1 MNAMPP
7 SASFQGRR
15 PPVSIESE
23 QAVLGAVLLDNRAY
37 QKAADIIA
45 EEHFAEQVHR
55 QIWHVVAGIIEKG
68 DLATPMTAKTYLG
81 DADLGG
87 GQTVGQYLIRMATAH
102 GVPVNQVADHAKIV
116 RSLAARREIIAMT
129 ERVAGVAYDCPVE
142 ETAETIFANVERLIE
157 ETRPA
162 VTKDQS
168 DFEDFGGISSQDV
181 FDAYQRGAGVVGLS
195 TGLPAL
201 DHGMGGLRK
210 SDLIIL
216 AGRPAMGKT
225 ALATNVAVSAA
236 EYVAAQHAAGVR
248 MGPVAFSSLEM
259 SKKQLK
265 QRILADRSRVPFWKL
280 DRGIASEADMARYY
294 EAGRA
299 FQKLPLVI
307 DDAGGLTIGQ
317 LKLRARTLK
326 RRRGISLLVIDY
338 LQLLSGSGRKDA
350 NRVAEV
356 TEITTGLK
364 ALAKELDI
372 PIIALSQL
380 SRKVED
386 REDKRPQLAD
396 LRESGSIEQDADVV
410 LFVYREDYYLKKAE
424 PRLDGTDKKRDARA
438 QWEIQMKRWTGC
450 AEVIVG
456 KNRHG
461 SECTID
467 LGFDA
472 QFTRFTNEP
481 EPREIEPEEVRQRAA
496 KKPTFTA
503 EGTILY
509 GILKSLTRTR
519 STMVTK
525 DQRAVD
531 RRLPPG
537 ARLIPLDVARQAFA
551 DNVMPGEPEQTVKNR
566 FRAAFVSLSK
576 AGIAFYQGVEETGFT
591 VWLPEM
597 SADLS

>member
-23 QAVLGAVLLDNRAY
+23 QAVLGSVLLNNAAY

-45 EEHFAEQVHR
+45 EEHFGEAVHR
-55 QIWHVVAGIIEKG
+55 QIWHVLAGIIEKG
-68 DLATPMTAKTYLG
+68 DLATPLTAKTYLG

-87 GQTVGQYLIRMATAH
+87 QTVGQYLTRLASG
-102 GVPVNQVADHAKIV
+102 GVPPSQVADHAKIV

-162 VTKDQS
+162 VTKEQS

-195 TGLPAL
+195 TGLPGL
-201 DHGMGGLRK
+201 DAGMGGLRK

-225 ALATNVAVSAA
+225 SLGTNMA
-236 EYVAAQHAAGVR
+236 VAAARFIAEQHAAGVR

-259 SKKQLK
+259 GKRQLK
-265 QRILADRSRVPFWKL
+265 QRILAEHSRVPFWKL
-280 DRGIASEADMARYY
+280 DRGIADKVEMERYVLA
-294 EAGRA
+294 EKALD
-299 FQKLPLVI
+299 KLPLLI
-307 DDAGGLTIGQ
+307 DDTGGLTIGQ

-338 LQLLSGSGRKDA
+338 LQLLAGSGRKDA

-380 SRKVED
+380 SRKVEERDD
-386 REDKRPQLAD
+386 RRPQLSD

-410 LFVYREDYYLKKAE
+410 LFVYREEYYLKKAE
-424 PRLDGTDKKRDARA
+424 PRVDGSEQKREAHTR
-438 QWEIQMKRWTGC
+438 WESLMKRWAGC
-450 AEVIVG
+450 AEVIIG

-461 SECTID
+461 SEGTVD

-509 GILKSLTRTR
+509 GILKSLTLTR
-519 STMVTK
+519 STMVTQE
-525 DQRAVD
+525 QRD
-531 RRLPPG
+531 LDKRLCKG
-537 ARLIPLDVARQAFA
+537 ARLIPLDVARAAFGAEVIPEA
-551 DNVMPGEPEQTVKNR
+551 DEDAVKKR
-566 FRAAFVSLSK
+566 FTAAFVSIRK
-576 AGIAFYQGVEETGFT
+576 AGLAHYHGSAETGFHL
-591 VWLPEM
+591 WMPELV
-597 SADLS
+597 ADAS

>member
-1 MNAMPP
+1 MNAIPP

-23 QAVLGAVLLDNRAY
+23 QAVLGSVLLDNRAY

-55 QIWHVVAGIIEKG
+55 QIWHVLAGIIEKG

-87 GQTVGQYLIRMATAH
+87 GQTVGQYLARLSVG

-162 VTKDQS
+162 VTKEQS

-181 FDAYQRGAGVVGLS
+181 FDAYKRGAGVVGLS

-201 DHGMGGLRK
+201 DAGMGGLRK

-225 ALATNVAVSAA
+225 ALTTNIAVAVA
-236 EYVAAQHAAGVR
+236 EFVAKQHAVGVR

-259 SKKQLK
+259 SKRQLK

-280 DRGIASEADMARYY
+280 DRGIADKAEMERYVLA
-294 EAGRA
+294 ERA
-299 FQKLPLVI
+299 FDKLPLLI
-307 DDAGGLTIGQ
+307 DDTGGLTIGQ

-386 REDKRPQLAD
+386 REDKRPQLGD

-410 LFVYREDYYLKKAE
+410 LFVYREEYYLKKSE
-424 PRLDGTDKKRDARA
+424 PRVDGTEQKREAHAR
-438 QWEIQMKRWTGC
+438 WESLMKRWAGC
-450 AEVIVG
+450 AEVIIG

-461 SECTID
+461 SEGTVD

-509 GILKSLTRTR
+509 GILKSLTLTR
-519 STMVTK
+519 SSIATQE
-525 DQRAVD
+525 QRAAD
-531 RRLPPG
+531 RRLCKG
-537 ARLIPLDVARQAFA
+537 ARLIPLDVARAAFGAEVIPEA
-551 DNVMPGEPEQTVKNR
+551 DEDTVKKR
-566 FRAAFVSLSK
+566 FTTAFVSIRK
-576 AGIAFYQGVEETGFT
+576 AGLAHYHGSAETGFHL
-591 VWLPEM
+591 WMPEM
-597 SADLS
+597 VSE

>member
-7 SASFQGRR
+7 SATFQGRR

-55 QIWHVVAGIIEKG
+55 QIWHVLAGIIEKG

-142 ETAETIFANVERLIE
+142 ETAETIFASVERLVE
-157 ETRPA
+157 ESRPA
-162 VTKDQS
+162 VTES
-168 DFEDFGGISSQDV
+168 EADFEDFGAISSQDV
-181 FDAYQRGAGVVGLS
+181 YDAYQRGAGVVGLS
-195 TGLPAL
+195 TGLQSL
-201 DHGMGGLRK
+201 DEEMGGLQK
-210 SDLIIL
+210 SDLIII

-225 ALATNVAVSAA
+225 ALVTNIAVAVSRH
-236 EYVAAQHAAGVR
+236 VAAQHAAGVR

-259 SKKQLK
+259 GKRQLK
-265 QRILADRSRVPFWKL
+265 QRILADLSTVPFWKL
-280 DRGIASEADMARYY
+280 ARGIADRTEMERYVTA
-294 EAGRA
+294 ERE
-299 FQKLPLVI
+299 FDKLPLLI
-307 DDAGGLTIGQ
+307 DSTGGLSIAQ
-317 LKLRARTLK
+317 LKMRARTLK

-338 LQLLSGSGRKDA
+338 LQLLSGSGKRD

-380 SRKVED
+380 SRKVEERD
-386 REDKRPQLAD
+386 DKRPQLAD

-410 LFVYREDYYLKKAE
+410 LFVYREEYYLKKAE
-424 PRLDGTDKKRDARA
+424 PRVDGSEQKREAHAR
-438 QWEIQMKRWTGC
+438 WEALMRKWSGLGELI
-450 AEVIVG
+450 IG

-461 SECTID
+461 REATVEV
-467 LGFDA
+467 GFDG
-472 QFTRFTNEP
+472 QFTRFTSSP
-481 EPREIEPEEVRQRAA
+481 EPREIEPEEVRQRIA
-496 KKPTFTA
+496 KKPSITA

-509 GILKSLTRTR
+509 GILKSLTLTR
-519 STMVTK
+519 SK
-525 DQRAVD
+525 IASKEQRMAD
-531 RRLPPG
+531 RRLSPG
-537 ARLIPLDVARQAFA
+537 ARLIPLEDARQAFA
-551 DNVMPGEPEQTVKNR
+551 DNVMPGESEQIVKTR

-576 AGIAFYQGVEETGFT
+576 AEIAFYHGVQETGFH
-591 VWLPEM
+591 VWAPELA
-597 SADLS
+597 ADLS